1 MATHSSILVM
11 ENPMDKRN
19 LASRLQSMGSKRVVR
34 DYMHV
39 RTHTYSNTVEDRIV
53 GAGLPKETG

>member
-34 DYMHV
+34 DYMHA
-39 RTHTYSNTVEDRIV
+39 RTHTATLLRTE
-53 GAGLPKETG
+53 

>member
-1 MATHSSILVM
+1 M

-34 DYMHV
+34 DYMHA

-53 GAGLPKETG
+53 GVGLPKETG